1 MEKLKIF
8 FSYSHA
14 DGTRDL
20 IEDLQAPLRTE
31 FESFLDVQFIQYGE
45 QITSKISE
53 ALFETDLMV
62 PILTERAIASTWVL
76 TEMVRADER
85 GVTLIPIVEDT
96 LIDKIPAFLR
106 D

>member
-14 DGTRDL
+14 DGTRELIQDL
-20 IEDLQAPLRTE
+20 IDDLQGPRRAE

-62 PILTERAIASTWVL
+62 PILTERAIASSWVQIGSTRL
-76 TEMVRADER
+76 NSSHGGISRMPSSA
-85 GVTLIPIVEDT
+85 
-96 LIDKIPAFLR
+96 
-106 D
+106 